1 MKLIFVYNADSGLLS
16 SMFDLGHKI
25 LNPETYEC
33 NLCSLTYGN
42 FVENTKWKEFRKN
55 LKVEMEFLHRNEFE
69 KKYDI
74 QIEYP
79 AILSFCDKAEIKI
92 SKEELNRYKTLDE
105 LISEV
110 NKIISEAE
118 METI

>member
-42 FVENTKWKEFRKN
+42 FIENKKWKEFRKN
-55 LKVEMEFLHRNEFE
+55 LQVEMEFLHRDEFE
-69 KKYDI
+69 KKYEI

-79 AILSFCDKAEIKI
+79 AILSFYDKAEVKI
-92 SKEELNRYKTLDE
+92 SQEQLNRYKTLDE
-105 LISEV
+105 LISV
-110 NKIISEAE
+110 INKIISEDE
-118 METI
+118 LKTI